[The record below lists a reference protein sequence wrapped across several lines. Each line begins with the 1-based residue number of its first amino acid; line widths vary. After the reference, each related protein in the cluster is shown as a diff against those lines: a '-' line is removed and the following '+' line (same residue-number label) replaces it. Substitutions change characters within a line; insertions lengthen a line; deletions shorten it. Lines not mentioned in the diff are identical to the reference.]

1 MANRKKLRAVQLRE
15 FAALKKEIDV
25 GLADIAAGR
34 LVAFDTSNIIE
45 RERQILA
52 ARSITSCRLN
62 S

>member
-34 LVAFDTSNIIE
+34 LVAFDISKIIE
-45 RERQILA
+45 RGRQILA

>member
-34 LVAFDTSNIIE
+34 LVAFELPKSLSGGDKY
-45 RERQILA
+45 
-52 ARSITSCRLN
+52 
-62 S
+62 